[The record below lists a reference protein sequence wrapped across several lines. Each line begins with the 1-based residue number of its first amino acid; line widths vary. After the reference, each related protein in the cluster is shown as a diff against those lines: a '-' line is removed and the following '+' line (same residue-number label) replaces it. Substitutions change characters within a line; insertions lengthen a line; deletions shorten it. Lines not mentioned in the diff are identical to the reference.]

1 MKATSISLLIKN
13 NFPQVF
19 MFGFLVAM
27 FSLAAFIDISP
38 VQLFNDSMIRL
49 VMNGV
54 LVLSLVPMLNTGV
67 GINYGLPV
75 GIVAG
80 LLGLCL
86 AVNFYLKG
94 LAGFFIAVL
103 LVIPIAVVFGQA
115 YARLLNWAKG
125 KEEIAGIF
133 IGFSFV
139 FIMNFFWATAPFT
152 NPQMLWPIG
161 GQGLR
166 PTIGLKNFF
175 GKALTD
181 LWVLEIGD
189 LRLPLGL
196 LAFFGLLC
204 LLLYLFFKT
213 KTGRAMLAVGENE
226 SFAQLSGINIERM
239 RTLAIVLSTV
249 IGAIGICVY
258 AQSYGFIELYEAPLM
273 MAFPAAS
280 AILIGGS
287 KGGRTLIIHV
297 ILGTYL
303 FQTILILSTPIANTL
318 IVPEASELL
327 RIIIAN
333 GIILYALLYGGS
345 RARIEKS

>member
-1 MKATSISLLIKN
+1 M
-13 NFPQVF
+13 
-19 MFGFLVAM
+19 
-27 FSLAAFIDISP
+27 
-38 VQLFNDSMIRL
+38 
-49 VMNGV
+49 
-54 LVLSLVPMLNTGV
+54 
-67 GINYGLPV
+67 
-75 GIVAG
+75 
-80 LLGLCL
+80 
-86 AVNFYLKG
+86 
-94 LAGFFIAVL
+94 
-103 LVIPIAVVFGQA
+103 
-115 YARLLNWAKG
+115 
-125 KEEIAGIF
+125 
-133 IGFSFV
+133 
-139 FIMNFFWATAPFT
+139 
-152 NPQMLWPIG
+152 
-161 GQGLR
+161 
-166 PTIGLKNFF
+166 
-175 GKALTD
+175 
-181 LWVLEIGD
+181 LEIGD

-327 RIIIAN
+327 RMIIAN
-333 GIILYALLYGGS
+333 GIILYALLYGRS

>member
-1 MKATSISLLIKN
+1 MKATSLALLIKN
-13 NFPQVF
+13 NFPQFF
-19 MFGFLVAM
+19 MLGFLAVM
-27 FSLAAFIDISP
+27 FSIAAFIDISP

-152 NPQMLWPIG
+152 NPQMLWPIE

-181 LWVLEIGD
+181 LV
-189 LRLPLGL
+189 
-196 LAFFGLLC
+196 
-204 LLLYLFFKT
+204 
-213 KTGRAMLAVGENE
+213 
-226 SFAQLSGINIERM
+226 
-239 RTLAIVLSTV
+239 
-249 IGAIGICVY
+249 
-258 AQSYGFIELYEAPLM
+258 
-273 MAFPAAS
+273 AS
-280 AILIGGS
+280 HL
-287 KGGRTLIIHV
+287 T
-297 ILGTYL
+297 
-303 FQTILILSTPIANTL
+303 
-318 IVPEASELL
+318 
-327 RIIIAN
+327 
-333 GIILYALLYGGS
+333 
-345 RARIEKS
+345 